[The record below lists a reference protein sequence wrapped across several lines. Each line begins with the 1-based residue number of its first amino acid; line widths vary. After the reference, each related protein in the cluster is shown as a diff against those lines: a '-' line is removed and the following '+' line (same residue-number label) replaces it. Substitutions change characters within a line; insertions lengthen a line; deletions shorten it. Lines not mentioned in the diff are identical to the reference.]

1 MDNFKTY
8 GRFTSKYRLLYCLLL
23 NYYRSYYANNKFK
36 SKILVLGKD
45 KKELMEC
52 YDEIYSTIR
61 EFKVEDL
68 FTLRKF
74 ISWTDKQLKQLF
86 ANLDNEGISFAKI
99 IEDIKSEYIP
109 SKSEYKKYKVGESEW
124 SLKPNKNLAFIETS
138 DATNITNKHLVRE
151 IFIPTP
157 FTLADLKDGK
167 SILGYILY
175 TYAKEILKTKSILK
189 NNNAHET
196 DFLSLSIFINS
207 NAGLDLEDKIND
219 YLDNEEDFDEE

>member
-1 MDNFKTY
+1 MDDFKTY

-23 NYYRSYYANNKFK
+23 NHYRSYYANNKFK
-36 SKILVLGKD
+36 GKILVLGKD

-68 FTLRKF
+68 LTLRKF

-124 SLKPNKNLAFIETS
+124 SLKTNKNLVFIETN
-138 DATNITNKHLVRE
+138 DAVYITNKHLVRE
-151 IFIPTP
+151 IYVPTI
-157 FTLADLKDGK
+157 FTSHTLNEDKSNLA
-167 SILGYILY
+167 Y
-175 TYAKEILKTKSILK
+175 TLHKYVKEILKTKSILK

-207 NAGLDLEDKIND
+207 DAGLDLEDKINI
-219 YLDNEEDFDEE
+219 YLDNEAEFDEE